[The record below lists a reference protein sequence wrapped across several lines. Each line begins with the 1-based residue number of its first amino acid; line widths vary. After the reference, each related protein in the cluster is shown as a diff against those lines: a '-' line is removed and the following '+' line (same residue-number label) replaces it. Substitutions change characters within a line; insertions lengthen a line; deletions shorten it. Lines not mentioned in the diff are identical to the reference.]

1 MGRLVQIG
9 VLRAKSDIDE
19 EFYLGLPKSLAPWD
33 AANHVAQF
41 LSAWLEATL
50 NQRNFSL
57 DSLNYVINELMENA
71 IKYAAD
77 GRIELA
83 VCVANDA
90 LLVSLSHPLSTE
102 RAKIYQELA
111 SLVFEG
117 DPDVLF
123 AEIIERNAV
132 SDGQEQT
139 GAGLGL
145 ISLRQN
151 YAAGLAFEFQFQG
164 ITDSALVQTITQ
176 VSLPWI

>member
-1 MGRLVQIG
+1 MGGLIAIGRLRV
-9 VLRAKSDIDE
+9 SSEFDD

-41 LSAWLEATL
+41 LGAWLEETL
-50 NQRNFSL
+50 KQRQFSV

-90 LLVSLSHPLSTE
+90 LLVSLTHPLLES
-102 RAKIYQELA
+102 RAKIYQALA
-111 SLVFEG
+111 QQVFEA
-117 DPDVLF
+117 DPELLF
-123 AEIIERNAV
+123 AEIIERNTDA
-132 SDGQEQT
+132 DAGEQT

-145 ISLRQN
+145 VSLRQN
-151 YAAGLAFEFQFQG
+151 YQAGLAFGFQRQ
-164 ITDSALVQTITQ
+164 DSSETVQTTTQ
-176 VSLPWI
+176 VSLPWQ